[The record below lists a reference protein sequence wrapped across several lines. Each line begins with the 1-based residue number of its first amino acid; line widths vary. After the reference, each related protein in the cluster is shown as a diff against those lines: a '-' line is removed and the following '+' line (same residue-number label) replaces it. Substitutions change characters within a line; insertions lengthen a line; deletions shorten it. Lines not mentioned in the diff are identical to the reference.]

1 MNIVYS
7 QSPLG
12 YTRFLTSR
20 IKSIDILEPT
30 RPETFYSSQLF
41 EFAVYSDRA
50 GVLHNGRN
58 RSACIYQLNTL
69 AKTCHTYFFIWGMIC
84 PKLKEKFK

>member
-1 MNIVYS
+1 MKWSEVKWSEVNIVYS

-20 IKSIDILEPT
+20 IKSVDILEPT
-30 RPETFYSSQLF
+30 RPETFSSSQLF

-50 GVLHNGRN
+50 GVA
-58 RSACIYQLNTL
+58 SQ
-69 AKTCHTYFFIWGMIC
+69 W
-84 PKLKEKFK
+84 